1 MHNLIL
7 HYTKGKW
14 VWIGLLAF
22 MLTCQALVIV
32 GTAYGVDAVTDQR
45 GMIAKQKVL
54 LSME

>member
-32 GTAYGVDAVTDQR
+32 GTDYGVDAVTNQR

>member
-32 GTAYGVDAVTDQR
+32 GTAYGLDAVTDQR